1 MSSIAVARQ
10 CIPVTIAF
18 LLITINGSC
27 SKSTAPTHS
36 TTSKSA
42 TRTATYRDKVVSTTN
57 MNADIINYV
66 NEYRRTKGLPAFKLL
81 SVAAMEAARHSQDM
95 ASKRVKFGH
104 DGFKQR
110 AIAIANELKGTSS
123 TGENVASGKMTAQE
137 VVNEWLKSPA
147 HKANIEG
154 RFDYTGVGVA
164 KDNRGV
170 VYYTQIFV
178 KK

>member
-1 MSSIAVARQ
+1 MSTATVARP
-10 CIPVTIAF
+10 CVSILLSLF
-18 LLITINGSC
+18 LITVNSAC
-27 SKSTAPTHS
+27 SKSS
-36 TTSKSA
+36 TPSRTTP
-42 TRTATYRDKVVSTTN
+42 TRTVSYRDKVVSTTN
-57 MNADIINYV
+57 MNADIINFV
-66 NEYRRTKGLPAFKLL
+66 NDHRRTKGLPPLKIL
-81 SVAAMEAARHSQDM
+81 SVATMEAARHSQDM

-123 TGENVASGKMTAQE
+123 TGENVATGKMTARE

-154 RFDYTGVGVA
+154 RFEYTGVGVA
-164 KDNRGV
+164 KNSAGV